1 MEPAIEDLLAQVR
14 EQQQRIEDIQR
25 SVTTLELTGYAGNG
39 DVTVKLKGDGRFTEV
54 TIDPRV
60 LRRSDADTLG
70 QLVLEAVND
79 GLAKLAAA
87 SAARYAPLLDEAQQ

>member
-25 SVTTLELTGYAGNG
+25 SVAALEVTGYAGNG
-39 DVTVKLKGDGRFTEV
+39 DVTVKLKGDGRFTDV
-54 TIDPRV
+54 TIDPQV
-60 LRRSDADTLG
+60 LRRYDAEALG

-79 GLAKLAAA
+79 GLAKLA
-87 SAARYAPLLDEAQQ
+87 SVSEARYAPLLGEAQQ

>member
-14 EQQQRIEDIQR
+14 EQQQRIEEIQR
-25 SVTTLELTGYAGNG
+25 SVATMQLTGYAGNG
-39 DVTVKLKGDGRFTEV
+39 DVTVKLRGDGRFTEV
-54 TIDPRV
+54 TIDPQV
-60 LRRSDADTLG
+60 LRRYDADTLG

-87 SAARYAPLLDEAQQ
+87 NEARYAPLLGEAQQ

>member
-1 MEPAIEDLLAQVR
+1 MEPAIEDLLAQVH
-14 EQQQRIEDIQR
+14 EQQQRIEEIQR
-25 SVTTLELTGYAGNG
+25 SVATMELTGYAGNG

-54 TIDPRV
+54 TIDPQV
-60 LRRSDADTLG
+60 LRRYDADTLG

-87 SAARYAPLLDEAQQ
+87 NEARYAPLLGEAQQ